1 MATEVNE
8 YVINAD
14 EVISRAES
22 RGESELLISKKK
34 EALEQIESLDMPK
47 PDKTKLNKWDF
58 FTVSQPVTDSATY
71 GSLEELPEAV
81 KSLLDIEHT
90 KNIYVQHNNTPAYL
104 QVS

>member
-1 MATEVNE
+1 MTMATEVNE

-47 PDKTKLNKWDF
+47 PDKTKLNSTAQQYACISSSF
-58 FTVSQPVTDSATY
+58 R
-71 GSLEELPEAV
+71 
-81 KSLLDIEHT
+81 
-90 KNIYVQHNNTPAYL
+90 
-104 QVS
+104 